1 MMPIVV
7 VSGWA
12 MSAEVMAPLVDALRE
27 QNCPVTVMS
36 LTDAPEQNWE
46 DLLTTLAQKI
56 DNQRSILI
64 GWSLGGNLC
73 MRFAARYPQL
83 ISHVVTLGSTPC
95 FVATDNWCYGK
106 PELEFQAFT
115 KAVKNDIAAAIKG
128 FIPVCATGSPDTKG
142 TIRLLR
148 QTLPWALAHK
158 DIWPGLLNRLADD
171 ARSEWQKVIC
181 PSTHFLATH
190 DPLAKVTINKDL
202 ALLLPNA
209 TIHTVDGSHTIF
221 ADHTKSLVEILLAVM
236 TGAVVMEKAEIEGNP

>member
-12 MSAEVMAPLVDALRE
+12 MSAEVMAPLVDALRA

-36 LTDAPEQNWE
+36 LADAPEQNWE

-73 MRFAARYPQL
+73 MRFATRYPQL

-95 FVATDNWCYGK
+95 FVATDNWRYGK
-106 PELEFQAFT
+106 SELEFQAFT
-115 KAVKNDIAAAIKG
+115 NAVNNDITAAIKG
-128 FIPVCATGSPDTKG
+128 FIPVCANGSPDTKG

-148 QTLPWALAHK
+148 QTLPWAVAHK
-158 DIWPGLLNRLADD
+158 DIWPELLNRLADD
-171 ARSEWQKVIC
+171 ARSDWQKVIC

-190 DPLAKVTINKDL
+190 DPLAKANISKDL
-202 ALLLPNA
+202 ALLLRNA
-209 TIHTVDGSHTIF
+209 TIHIVDGSHTIF
-221 ADHTKSLVEILLAVM
+221 ADHTKSLVESLLVVM
-236 TGAVVMEKAEIEGNP
+236 TEAVGMEKAEIEGNP